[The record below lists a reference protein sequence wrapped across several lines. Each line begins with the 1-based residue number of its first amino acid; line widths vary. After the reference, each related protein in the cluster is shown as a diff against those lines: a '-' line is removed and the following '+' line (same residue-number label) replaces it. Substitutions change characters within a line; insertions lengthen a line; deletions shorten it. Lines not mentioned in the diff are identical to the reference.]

1 MAVRTIAELEDRL
14 DNALA
19 WRRIELQTIKS
30 QIRAAYKNSA
40 HSPLTRAL
48 ARSGIALL
56 YAHWEGYV
64 KESCQAYVDYV
75 AKRRLKVGELNDGL
89 LKVVLDQLNRR
100 SVSGD
105 ESAMTAL
112 MDAIRTPDNARA
124 RIPRDTIVD
133 TKSNLRSTVLSD
145 ILKCIGFDPAEF
157 LTKNNLI
164 DKTLCDGRNAIAHGR
179 DYYPNPDEFDSLH
192 DEVMSMLTEIRAT
205 IILHA
210 QEQRYRRTFQ

>member
-1 MAVRTIAELEDRL
+1 MAVRTIVELEDRL
-14 DNALA
+14 DTALA
-19 WRRIELQTIKS
+19 WRRIELQTLKA
-30 QIRAAYKNSA
+30 QIQAAYKNSA
-40 HSPLTRAL
+40 QSPLTRAL

-105 ESAMTAL
+105 EAAMLAL
-112 MDAIRTPDNARA
+112 MEAVRAPDSTRA

-133 TKSNLRSTVLSD
+133 TKSNLRSTVLSE
-145 ILKCIGFDPAEF
+145 ILLCVGFDPEIF

-179 DYYPNPDEFDSLH
+179 DFYPDPDEFESLH
-192 DEVMSMLTEIRAT
+192 DEVMGMLEEIRDT
-205 IILHA
+205 ILMHA
-210 QEQRYRRTFQ
+210 RDKRYRRNS

>member
-1 MAVRTIAELEDRL
+1 MAARTIEELEDRL
-14 DNALA
+14 DAALA
-19 WRRIELQTIKS
+19 WRRIELQTLKT
-30 QIRAAYKNSA
+30 QIQVAYKSST

-64 KESCQAYVDYV
+64 KEACQAYVDYV

-89 LKVVLDQLNRR
+89 LRVVLDQLHKR
-100 SVSGD
+100 STSGD
-105 ESAMTAL
+105 EAARLAL
-112 MDAIRTPDNARA
+112 MEAVRTPENARA

-133 TKSNLRSTVLSD
+133 TKSNLRSAVLAE
-145 ILKCIGFDPAEF
+145 ILHCIGFESDTF
-157 LTKNNLI
+157 MTKNNLI

-192 DEVMSMLTEIRAT
+192 DEITTMLESIRDT
-205 IILHA
+205 IMLHA
-210 QEQRYRRTFQ
+210 RDKKYRRNP

>member
-1 MAVRTIAELEDRL
+1 MAVRTIGELEDRL

-19 WRRIELQTIKS
+19 WRRIELQTLKS
-30 QIRAAYKNSA
+30 QIRATYRNSA

-100 SVSGD
+100 SASGD
-105 ESAMTAL
+105 ESAMMAL
-112 MDAIRTPDNARA
+112 MEAVRTPA
-124 RIPRDTIVD
+124 
-133 TKSNLRSTVLSD
+133 
-145 ILKCIGFDPAEF
+145 
-157 LTKNNLI
+157 
-164 DKTLCDGRNAIAHGR
+164 
-179 DYYPNPDEFDSLH
+179 
-192 DEVMSMLTEIRAT
+192 
-205 IILHA
+205 
-210 QEQRYRRTFQ
+210 

>member
-1 MAVRTIAELEDRL
+1 MAVRTIEELEDRL
-14 DNALA
+14 DSALS
-19 WRRIELQTIKS
+19 WRRIELQTLKS
-30 QIRAAYKNSA
+30 QIRSSYRNSA

-64 KESCQAYVDYV
+64 KESCQAYVDYI

-100 SVSGD
+100 SASGD
-105 ESAMTAL
+105 ESAMISL
-112 MDAIRTPDNARA
+112 MEAVRAPGNSRA

-133 TKSNLRSTVLSD
+133 TKSNLRSTVLSE
-145 ILKCIGFDPAEF
+145 ILQCIGFDPTTF

-164 DKTLCDGRNAIAHGR
+164 DRTLCDGRNAIAHGR
-179 DYYPNPDEFDSLH
+179 DYYPNPDEFDTLH
-192 DEVMSMLTEIRAT
+192 DEVMLMLTQIRST
-205 IILHA
+205 IMLHA
-210 QEQRYRRTFQ
+210 QEQKYRRNSE

>member
-1 MAVRTIAELEDRL
+1 MAVRTIGELEDRL

-19 WRRIELQTIKS
+19 WRRIELQTLKS

-64 KESCQAYVDYV
+64 KESCQAYVDFV

-105 ESAMTAL
+105 EAAMQAL
-112 MDAIRTPDNARA
+112 MEAVRTPDNARA

-133 TKSNLRSTVLSD
+133 TKSNLRSIVLSE
-145 ILKCIGFDPAEF
+145 ILRCIGFEPDAF

-192 DEVMSMLTEIRAT
+192 DEVMSMLSDIRST
-205 IILHA
+205 IMLHA
-210 QEQRYRRTFQ
+210 QEKRYRRGP